1 MSKQSVSPRGARS
14 QSVHDLVILAFFTAI
29 IFLMN
34 YTPLGY
40 IDLPLIK
47 ATLIHV
53 PVIIGSVLLGPKK
66 GAILGGM
73 FGLTSIIKNSMTP
86 SALSFAFSP
95 LIPVY
100 GTDRGSPWAVVICFV
115 PRILVGIT
123 PWLVAQALKKLTKN
137 KAMLRPVVLGVAGAV
152 GAFTNTAL
160 VMGLIFFVFKDA
172 YAMLQGVDVSA
183 VMGLILGVVA
193 GNGIPE
199 AIVAVVLTPA
209 VCIPL
214 MRVLKLD
221 AADKGAEE

>member
-1 MSKQSVSPRGARS
+1 
-14 QSVHDLVILAFFTAI
+14 
-29 IFLMN
+29 
-34 YTPLGY
+34 
-40 IDLPLIK
+40 
-47 ATLIHV
+47 
-53 PVIIGSVLLGPKK
+53 
-66 GAILGGM
+66 
-73 FGLTSIIKNSMTP
+73 
-86 SALSFAFSP
+86 
-95 LIPVY
+95 
-100 GTDRGSPWAVVICFV
+100 
-115 PRILVGIT
+115 
-123 PWLVAQALKKLTKN
+123 
-137 KAMLRPVVLGVAGAV
+137 MLRPVVLGVAGAV